1 MILKLYTTVFIFIG
15 LLAVIFTERSSAQ
28 EKMDTSYTMI
38 APPSIQKLTVH
49 GKAPFLTLQL
59 SGFYNVGLLD
69 LAAKD
74 NTSFSKLDFVEGR
87 NFGTRYGYGV
97 GITGKI
103 ALHKEGN
110 MRLTISSLYNRLE
123 SNFIVGSSSDGKVG
137 YNVFSWSLGIE
148 DNFLPD
154 RYFKPYVGV
163 EIVTSLIN
171 GSAVLATDSTD
182 FNLDINNAVRLGFG
196 VNMGFEYAVSN
207 DFGFNLGMRLTH
219 ANLLLRDSKPS
230 ANLNQT
236 NLNDQY
242 VYPQIPY
249 SGWKQFFFVSF
260 SGGVN
265 FYFGMKNKKGF

>member
-1 MILKLYTTVFIFIG
+1 MILKLYPTLFICII
-15 LLAVIFTERSSAQ
+15 LLAVTVSERSSAQ
-28 EKMDTSYTMI
+28 ETIDTSYTMI
-38 APPSIQKLTVH
+38 APPSVQKLTVH
-49 GKAPFLTLQL
+49 GKAPVVTIQL
-59 SGFYNVGLLD
+59 SGYYNVGLLD

-74 NTSFSKLDFVEGR
+74 NTNFNKLDFVEGR

-110 MRLTISSLYNRLE
+110 MRLTVSSLYNRLE
-123 SNFIVGSSSDGKVG
+123 SNFIVGGSPDGKVG

-154 RYFKPYVGV
+154 RYFKPYIGA
-163 EIVTSLIN
+163 ELVTSLIN
-171 GSAVLATDSTD
+171 GSALLATDSTN
-182 FNLDINNAVRLGFG
+182 FNLDINNAVRLGFAL
-196 VNMGFEYAVSN
+196 NMGFEYAVSN

-219 ANLLLRDSKPS
+219 VNLLLRDSKESP
-230 ANLNQT
+230 NLNQT
-236 NLNDQY
+236 NLNDKY
-242 VYPQIPY
+242 VVPQIPY